1 MFKGS
6 YVLVQEHK
14 QRFNIQIFY
23 YTTNYGLCEFDIT
36 DIMHE
41 HIELSLVRKG
51 ERLENLL
58 NW

>member
-1 MFKGS
+1 MFS
-6 YVLVQEHK
+6 VQEHK

-58 NW
+58 N